1 MKHGAFD
8 EEHRLSTNKIIKKL
22 EGKVTIEIAI
32 LRFFQ
37 STFFTSIEI
46 ASNFFNRYFISR
58 FTSSSGHGDE
68 LRSHSGNPP
77 TDFDI
82 LPNGSS
88 SHGFLSTE
96 REVEIGTVTDDDVTI
111 TFGGKNSILLPQKI
125 LGNVPESNGNNKAS
139 HILSENVPDGHLD
152 LEMELSPDAFFNAE
166 GINVLSGNI
175 PLFDQNGL
183 KFQLR
188 RWETAFM
195 SEATIKVIS
204 YFDNNIYNDID

>member
-22 EGKVTIEIAI
+22 EGKITIEIAV
-32 LRFFQ
+32 LKFFQ
-37 STFFTSIEI
+37 STFFISIEI
-46 ASNFFNRYFISR
+46 ASNIFNRYLISR
-58 FTSSSGHGDE
+58 FTSSSSHGEE
-68 LRSHSGNPP
+68 LRSDSGNPP
-77 TDFDI
+77 TDFDL

-96 REVEIGTVTDDDVTI
+96 REREIEIGTVTDDDVTI
-111 TFGGKNSILLPQKI
+111 SFGGKNPILFSEKI
-125 LGNVPESNGNNKAS
+125 LGNVPESTGNNKAS

-175 PLFDQNGL
+175 PLFDENGL
-183 KFQLR
+183 KIQLR
-188 RWETAFM
+188 RWEIAFM
-195 SEATIKVIS
+195 SVAKINVI
-204 YFDNNIYNDID
+204 FIVTLIIL